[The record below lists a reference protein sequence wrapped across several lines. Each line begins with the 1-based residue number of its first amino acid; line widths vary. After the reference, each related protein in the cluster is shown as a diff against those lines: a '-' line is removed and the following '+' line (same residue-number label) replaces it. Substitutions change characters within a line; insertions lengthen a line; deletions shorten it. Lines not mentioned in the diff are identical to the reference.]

1 MASLVPGPST
11 GPLAAAI
18 SDAMAQLL
26 REHTGRGPTN
36 TKTMIDENLVV
47 SVLHDTLTA
56 SERTLVAGGKAD
68 LVLSVRREHQRLMQ
82 TALVAAIEG
91 LTGRHVSAFLNDS
104 HVDPDVAVEVFV
116 LAPRTGSNGNAD

>member
-1 MASLVPGPST
+1 MASSVPGPST

-18 SDAMAQLL
+18 PDAVAQLL
-26 REHTGRGPTN
+26 RERTGRGPTN
-36 TKTMIDENLVV
+36 TRTTLDENLVV

-56 SERTLVAGGKAD
+56 GERALVAGGKTE

-82 TALVAAIEG
+82 TALVATIEG

-116 LAPRTGSNGNAD
+116 LAPRTGSNAGAG